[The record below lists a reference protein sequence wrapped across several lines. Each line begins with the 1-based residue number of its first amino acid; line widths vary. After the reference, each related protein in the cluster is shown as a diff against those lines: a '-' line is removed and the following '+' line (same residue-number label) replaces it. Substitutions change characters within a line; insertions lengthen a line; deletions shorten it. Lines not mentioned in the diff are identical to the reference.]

1 VDPIAGASVATPT
14 QDVVRQA
21 CAALG
26 REEISPT
33 LMKLLSNLVSSD
45 DAKYRSVRLA
55 NASVAKVWESS
66 RQRAVLLAVGFVV
79 TCDGERA
86 ELAAGGTEREI
97 RKAGGKAQQA
107 YSLLQ
112 GRLDRGPEGGG
123 GGHALAASNRPSG
136 GACAGP
142 RALR

>member
-1 VDPIAGASVATPT
+1 MPAVRTWQRGAGLWPFAPSFLARASARSLAP
-14 QDVVRQA
+14 A
-21 CAALG
+21 C
-26 REEISPT
+26 
-33 LMKLLSNLVSSD
+33 
-45 DAKYRSVRLA
+45 
-55 NASVAKVWESS
+55 
-66 RQRAVLLAVGFVV
+66 AVLLAVGFVV